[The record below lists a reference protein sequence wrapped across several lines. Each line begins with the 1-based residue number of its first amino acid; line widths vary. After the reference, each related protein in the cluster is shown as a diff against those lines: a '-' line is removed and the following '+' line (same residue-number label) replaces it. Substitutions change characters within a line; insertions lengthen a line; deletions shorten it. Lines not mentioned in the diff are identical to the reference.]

1 MLSHD
6 RARWLS
12 IRQWCKTPK
21 NYRILLIYKCISTYQ
36 ILFWIFSYFI
46 SSEEHFRTCAHG
58 RTYPHVR
65 MWGAVRNFCNFYCAG
80 GVRCGMV
87 KEMPPHPHFN
97 GGKNLGKFLSIFPNF
112 SKNVFP
118 HRTVPHNS
126 FKKFLR
132 TATHPTSL
140 FFFASTLH
148 GILEFL

>member
-1 MLSHD
+1 MN
-6 RARWLS
+6 
-12 IRQWCKTPK
+12 K
-21 NYRILLIYKCISTYQ
+21 RILANTKEYRQ
-36 ILFWIFSYFI
+36 N

-132 TATHPTSL
+132 TAAHPTSL
-140 FFFASTLH
+140 FFFRIHTAPHIRIPLNTCSLK
-148 GILEFL
+148 EFYCAVGCGCGAGAEEK